1 MGKSLNLVFDA
12 MTEEEFEKV
21 KEFHEF
27 LKNISKSN
35 HGYISI
41 RWEQFIKLASCLMEV
56 PPIEAYQIL
65 KKMQRYGWIIRMEKD
80 FIVVRLD

>member
-1 MGKSLNLVFDA
+1 MGTTINLVFDA
-12 MTEEEFEKV
+12 MTEEEFEKA

-27 LKNISKSN
+27 LKNISKTN
-35 HGYISI
+35 HGYINI

-65 KKMQRYGWIIRMEKD
+65 KKMKNYGWIIRMEQD
-80 FIVVRLD
+80 FIIVKLD

>member
-1 MGKSLNLVFDA
+1 MGTTINLVFDA
-12 MTEEEFEKV
+12 MTEEEFEKA

-35 HGYISI
+35 HGYINI
-41 RWEQFIKLASCLMEV
+41 RREQFIKLASCLMEV

-65 KKMQRYGWIIRMEKD
+65 KKMKNYGWIIKMEQD
-80 FIVVRLD
+80 FIIVRLD